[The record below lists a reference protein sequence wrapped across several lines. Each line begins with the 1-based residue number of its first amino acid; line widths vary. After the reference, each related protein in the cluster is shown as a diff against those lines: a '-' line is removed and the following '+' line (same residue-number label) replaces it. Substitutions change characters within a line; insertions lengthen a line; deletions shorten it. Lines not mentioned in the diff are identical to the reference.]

1 MLASLLFPYDDDAP
15 NLIDEWLAE
24 LEHEGCLV
32 RYQADGQSYMQICN
46 WLIHQKIDKPTKS
59 KIPEFDESS
68 RILASNSRDVV
79 GGSKEGIKGRDQRKG
94 SKETSPV
101 GTSAPKIPDCPQK
114 EILALFAENLPM
126 LTQPRIWDGAR
137 AELLKTR
144 WRYLSK
150 PNGATK
156 GYETEADG
164 LAFFARFFAY
174 VAKSKTLTE
183 GIPRKPGDGDG
194 VWQPDLPWLL
204 KAANFAKVIEG
215 KYHGDI
221 DA

>member
-1 MLASLLFPYDDDAP
+1 
-15 NLIDEWLAE
+15 
-24 LEHEGCLV
+24 
-32 RYQADGQSYMQICN
+32 
-46 WLIHQKIDKPTKS
+46 
-59 KIPEFDESS
+59 
-68 RILASNSRDVV
+68 
-79 GGSKEGIKGRDQRKG
+79 
-94 SKETSPV
+94 
-101 GTSAPKIPDCPQK
+101 
-114 EILALFAENLPM
+114 M